1 MTSQYTANKFGNTY
15 GSCKKKSEARP
26 PSHPHP
32 IFSGIRPFRKLALS
46 PTRPIRINTI
56 SSTRPGTYFALFLV
70 LHVTRAWF
78 RVGEV
83 GRPAVG
89 VESMAQHILVPHNRG
104 RIFHNRKTMLY
115 QSPPWRAGFL
125 FWKIRPEESL
135 AELTLQQESGTPC
148 PMALHSV

>member
-56 SSTRPGTYFALFLV
+56 SSTRPGTTWSYTNMIQGQIVHRSNCSIHNLFIISSLNY
-70 LHVTRAWF
+70 T
-78 RVGEV
+78 
-83 GRPAVG
+83 
-89 VESMAQHILVPHNRG
+89 PH
-104 RIFHNRKTMLY
+104 LY
-115 QSPPWRAGFL
+115 
-125 FWKIRPEESL
+125 
-135 AELTLQQESGTPC
+135 
-148 PMALHSV
+148 